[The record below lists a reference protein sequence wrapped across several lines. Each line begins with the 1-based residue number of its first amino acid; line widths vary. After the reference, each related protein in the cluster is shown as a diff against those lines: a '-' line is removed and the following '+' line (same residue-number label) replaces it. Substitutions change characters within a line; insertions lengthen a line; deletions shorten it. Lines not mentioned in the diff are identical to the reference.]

1 MTTTRESST
10 EIADRYPFGYSTEL
24 SSNHESS
31 ICTAKRLR
39 QRLQRQQS
47 GQSGRRYT
55 GESSEGSSLVGTP
68 TESGRCFTF
77 TAAQRIHRN
86 GATNSTTTTN
96 NNSQTNNNNSTSMDD
111 QRKPS
116 MNQNLSEMLLDAIH
130 MEDANLVDRLLL
142 SHCSNK
148 VLSSSPSIGSTNTFT
163 DLAQRRHGATGGMGS
178 MQHRRSNASSTLS
191 THSGG
196 RSNCAAMSTL
206 HMAVAHKQREI
217 AELLLKSGYD
227 PNLVALCH
235 CRGACITSGNIP
247 LSSVLPPSRS
257 HSAAISSDICS
268 VCSHLRVVSIL
279 DQTPLAIAVRTQ
291 SAEMIN
297 LLVSY
302 GADVNSVDED
312 GNSPLMLAVRDSP
325 LSWHCLHMLI
335 LFGAKIQQKNSR
347 GICPLDLAPELRKIQ
362 ETCVEALFQMAC
374 SRPNNASQNPSPAAL
389 HGTESTQGHHQQ
401 GSSATGGNVT
411 NGAAERTEERDAN
424 GTKQTAGA
432 AASTQERLMRTAAM
446 ISATKQSRKV
456 HLDAESLLLPAS
468 FSERGSLSKS
478 PLSPRTSA
486 APSVSNS
493 SIIESLSVNKDRIS
507 VGGGNADS
515 ASIPNVPINAAN
527 RRKSFVSMQLYR
539 KSKLNKESPL
549 FVNVSREQAWE
560 TLQKMSSN
568 PECIEIIMRS
578 LHKYCAQQLD
588 DYSNPFCGNERDVM
602 DSFLGGLLHQIIL
615 TAIGDYYLMNTPSQK
630 KWNKRRLVGV
640 LVSLVNFCYLCLQK
654 SGTCRQ
660 FAALSTLNKII
671 DAGLV
676 NSLFTHPEVVFHSSR
691 LLNRSH
697 DFHHSYCSGD
707 DDYDDELPPHGS
719 DPSQTPT
726 KASRPSIPQ
735 EDKFDRRQTGD
746 SSSAPALILQS
757 FYRKHGVNT
766 TSTQPVRLGDL
777 HKAFASI
784 QPSFVITSLHN
795 AITMQNRQAGT
806 RSVCSP
812 AHRWRQ
818 CYHHCT
824 QLLVARLL
832 LFLTSFKEF
841 RLKLSERHQLK
852 TLVNLL
858 EPTLDP
864 QLLCLLLQTV
874 ALVALDSST
883 HRNLIEMQVD
893 DPLIQMLLPADD
905 WYYTNHSTKF
915 GHYVKHHAA
924 RILIYIGLGDRVG
937 NRVNLFQ
944 DPTDCSARRSL
955 TGPLPP
961 PTGTN
966 SSSNNNNNSSTNED
980 EYIFETLRTVTVAQE
995 FSRTAMSVEGVLLK
1009 ILQELHRGHSGGVAM
1024 GNGTQDA
1031 IREESPNS
1039 FVSPAVTTKSL
1050 LPVTHQTNC
1059 IIEECEEKPDSPSP
1073 VPLASPSTFCGG
1085 GPSSAVPAAVAA
1097 SAVSDPSPATLCHV
1111 SNSLSPSPSFCQLN
1125 SSSNLSLR
1133 SPKYQLQKTLPPA
1146 VKPPFVL
1153 PPAATKRSPPS
1164 PPCSVN
1170 AAVARIFNSL
1180 LCISNLEAHL
1190 CKFSLVIDSM
1200 LLLRIL
1206 MHKLSWD
1213 LCLVPKKRLLGS
1225 GLAVTGAPGGPS
1237 TDPSRRAHSSCS
1249 LGSSFKRDGQNSTK
1263 NSSSK
1268 HFLRVDYGG
1277 SSRLSKRVHIRRSSS
1292 VEIPRPKR
1300 FSSGAK
1306 ELRKE
1311 RNRKRLGTDTS
1322 SGSSK
1327 SKKTNSSSTSS
1338 VQKHLP
1344 KYITNLFRGRM
1355 GTGSRESSPE
1365 SPTSGSEAVLEF
1377 TKKLQNAPPTRRETM
1392 RMAYKQSGK
1401 QDSAGTVGTAGS
1413 VGCAADQRARHVGYS
1428 HLPELEVNSA
1438 SPPRS
1443 PLLSAALVAAAV
1455 TVEGGS
1461 GGFAGMPSTSM
1472 GHPSG
1477 GVGDIRRPSSPP
1489 VLPGLPL
1496 IEIRRP
1502 SALSQFEFGYFV
1514 NSPEIVSAS
1523 RGGSGAGS
1531 TDDCAPLLLS
1541 GGSTAQICSRKSS
1554 DESSMC
1560 GWSSRASSRMSQR
1573 SSSGG
1578 LRLSTFSG
1586 GTSIASDNSG
1596 PFIFSFVLR
1605 KRAST
1610 IGTRIPLPKRA
1621 ISRSS
1626 GDSLRVPERELLC
1639 GIEMSPEFQCMR
1651 QLLLNLL
1658 CMYSNKDSNFVNT
1671 LRTCSD
1677 VLCQALNTP
1686 QHPTVK
1692 NWCADILNVI
1702 NGQLETEAECKLE
1715 SEERSNDEY
1724 LDLQDQ
1730 IISGSLPCPKEEAAL
1745 LAAVQLCV
1753 EENWP
1758 NNKRTQTIRRHL
1770 LKGQFGRIRDL
1781 AQKIMVT
1788 PWEVDQ
1794 SLYCTPPRALSDSAA
1809 TNRKTSTNP
1818 RTNSQTDRQGRRRSL
1833 TLFSCI
1839 SKSEQDSMLSN
1850 EAQAQCIPLDF
1861 RSDRRTIKL
1870 IRERK
1875 RKLFHSQLYES
1886 EQAMKRLYIQTAR
1899 KLPAF
1904 GCKVFQVKEL
1914 LHGHTLRK
1922 TVRLLCLSSSTI
1934 CLLDGTTKL
1943 ALRRQHAATLQQ
1955 WRVGGGVSK
1964 HQLLLE
1970 FRGTKWQLIAL
1981 SYTTLKSISMTL
1993 WEIMQAR
2000 STLFVHKIFNRS
2012 ARPSQSLF
2020 DQSAIPGNDAS
2031 RSSRNTSYSSST
2043 TCSSIRNSA
2052 GGILCGAEPITLFR
2066 LELER
2071 LQYILHF
2078 PEEVAF
2084 QLSSTEYQLFY
2095 NICSLD
2101 FVRFV
2106 GCDLA
2111 NISAQDNPSPVKNL
2125 VKRLSEVS
2133 SWITHIIISQPT
2145 HEERKSCLA
2154 AIMRVVDTCW
2164 NIGNFNATIEILLGL
2179 KSPRLR
2185 PFWLSLKQEERQRF
2199 DEFAAIL
2206 VPPTDQKQQNQ
2217 MPTNGCAYQQ
2227 MNGGGTAHWTPHPAY
2242 IEAMQRAL
2250 RMPQCR
2256 VIPFFGSFLYDL
2268 YAIVNDLP
2276 SLLIIGH
2283 DGETEKLKFLHDLN
2297 GEDHFS
2303 SKIGVGGLLN
2313 TDKINLVCLILDNL
2327 EVFQRHHR
2335 NLGRYIHSSDCL
2347 SNGGFVVAND
2357 LSPSNANNVN
2367 NGTNNNSSV
2376 PNVSAVHGNNFPNT
2390 ASDGASHQQ
2399 TQQQTQTD
2407 TADGGG
2413 TPKMSTS
2420 TQQPPEQKLYEPVQT
2435 IMGAAH
2441 GVTLIPLNT
2450 GTFDLDM
2457 IQRVQHGT
2465 TVIHYDPDSG
2475 RSVLCRLRLDAA
2487 CANVVWQRIF
2497 YGRDVREKEM
2507 IAVAKASANLQVVEA
2522 AAINRAQTSFSPR
2535 PPGAALITLDEGFLN
2550 TSYIKAIESVDSYDL
2565 DIEAIYRRH
2574 SVEEMSVP
2582 VECWTINF
2590 GCSINDNEFLYFLAP
2605 QQIAHYWMGL
2615 DKVIKRLQ
2623 DQMRNP
2629 DRRVLWLK
2637 RLYLHLWTEQEHQ
2650 RGEVSSSS
2658 GGSSTG
2664 GIAAPPLFG
2673 IGSAWPPPICSS
2685 FSGFV
2690 PVSSTGDF
2698 PPISRRMGP
2707 RPVDALQAFGGRVEK
2722 WKTLGVNPN
2731 AVGPPY
2737 SPHGRPIDS
2746 SPSTE
2751 GGGRSKSRLR
2761 QMTIAV
2767 TRRVKRSS
2775 NSRDCSRS
2783 TSPAPQ
2789 SPMVRPPSIRSQLS
2803 SQSGPPGPHSPL
2815 PYLLK
2820 PRSGFESATGT
2831 ALSDAGDLDSLY
2843 TPRSRT
2849 PTTSSYGGRSVG
2861 GRSIKSWRSRGGETP
2876 NSGSISSSG
2885 GGPVSGALLTSS
2897 GKEYQEKP
2905 ITFTEF
2911 VELFRLF
2918 STRMRKDLKDLFQDF
2933 VIAAHSSANS
2943 HVPPKRATSADCKS
2957 SCSPR
2962 VQSRLESQMSSY
2974 PSCAEFVPD
2983 DVLTRNSALHMCQL
2997 NDKQQKIYNALALAS
3012 VCSSAPM
3019 DTSRNSFLTSAAL
3032 KQFICTQQMEYIDEQ
3047 YAQKLIQEHEP
3058 DPTYRA
3064 KQIMSFE
3071 GFVRF
3076 LCDPI
3081 NYAFVPEQTKP
3092 SDEQLHHPLS
3102 YYYICSS
3109 HNTYLIGHQLK
3120 GESST
3125 EMYRQVLLT
3134 GCRCLELDCWDGD
3147 DGLPLIYHGHTL
3159 TTKIGFR
3166 QVVDVIKASCFG
3178 SSDLPVILSIENHC
3192 SLQQQ
3197 SKMAQ
3202 MFRTAFGDR
3211 LVTSFLFDTDYSDC
3225 PQLPSPW
3232 QLRNKIIIKNKK
3244 MIAEPSAGIYTT
3256 QIGLD
3261 IQTIDDRGQSMFAG
3275 GVGVQLPNLCSSD
3288 GEILDSGGSRK
3299 GSYESSTI
3307 DDVDEDDELDQYL
3320 DEEDEDDVPTETDV
3334 ETRTD
3339 AGGISPLK
3347 MHMIPIIKTSLSSS
3361 SNRRPSNESMNSFVS
3376 DRTSQVAGAISSIAS
3391 PIASRRILLECD
3403 AERKKGDKDAPC
3415 SRRHLS
3421 GGQHTFLGRRGST
3434 FTTTTAAITRASNN
3448 GNQIAPELS
3457 DLVIYMQAVKFKG
3470 FVVTSTEVPARDT
3483 PATSGTNG
3491 GAESGSLVIG
3501 ELRPCSNSFAGSPR
3515 MRSLAP
3521 SMLSSYSATIPSAQS
3536 AAALAKPNRAKSN
3549 SQTLMGGTEPTKSP
3563 NSQLIVSEKSGTS
3576 AEIAQPQMQQQ
3587 LLPGNVPATTPG
3599 GVPVAPQQ
3607 PQGQTAQNGTKS
3619 STGKGICSPNSKAS
3633 CYQVSSLTEAS
3644 ARKLCRKHPQ
3654 KCISYTRNHIMRTYP
3669 GGMRIDSSNF
3679 NPQQLLEF
3687 WQCGLQMVALNY
3699 QTADVAMAVN
3709 TAMFEQFGSCGYML
3723 KPRALWD
3730 ASHPLFG
3737 KFNPFSKELSLCPAL
3752 ILQLTIISGQYVQ
3765 NPVGPSP
3772 ASPFLEIE
3780 IIGMPADCAK
3790 EKSKMVGRNGVNPV
3804 WNHSCT
3810 FRIVFAELAFVRVA
3824 VCDGALN
3831 GRVMA
3836 QRVVAVRCLR
3846 PGYRHLPLRTPG
3858 NQPLEQSFLFVRT
3871 RFEQEEH
3878 IYLHDEDLL
3887 LHNARGSP
3895 LSAQHSPHSACSASH
3910 QPPYHAA
3917 HGPSGYEPELLYQTL
3932 KLEPDSMVKP
3942 LSILRRQIFIIRI
3955 IGLFSDD
3962 TPTIVHAESSSTVR
3976 SIIQMALVNAGKA
3989 AETAEDYVLFEE
4001 CVQLGSPA
4009 PSSDHSPQLH
4019 PLVLPLQNLAVELTN
4034 EGTSSAAISAAE
4046 IQRMLPHSEPILD
4059 AVACWNG
4066 STRRF
4071 HLRKRNADACGRPGL
4086 FSSII
4091 KGSQPSGSGGLS
4103 GAPSVSTMS
4112 FGGTAPPRKS
4122 VGQSAGGDQQQSN
4135 KSQSS
4140 SQLHGRSIDVVEPS
4154 GTSMGGGG
4162 ERLEPGMHPR
4172 AKSMGETFLVCVHN
4186 ISDNHPYAI
4195 LRTSINNTARDIIK
4209 QIFAK
4214 TQCYEVDLD
4223 EYALVEEIV
4232 VGQQRTEPNRTEKG
4246 TGGAMKPQQQAKFR
4260 VLEPEEN
4267 IWKVQSRWSGA
4278 SGRFL
4283 LERRDQ
4289 QKPSKRAKSPL
4300 FYSSMPSC
4308 CLMPTIFNNTG
4319 TSFGAGPTVSPTL
4332 YAPASAPSSAHPAEA
4347 SGGGPLAP
4355 LRKISLSSVR
4365 SIQIPKLRNARF
4377 GKSLTLD
4384 GGGQNSRHKD
4394 SMERN

>member
-10 EIADRYPFGYSTEL
+10 EIVDRYPFGYSTEL
-24 SSNHESS
+24 SSTHESS

-86 GATNSTTTTN
+86 GGNNTTTTT
-96 NNSQTNNNNSTSMDD
+96 SSNNNNNNFSIDD

-130 MEDANLVDRLLL
+130 MDDANLVDRLLL

-163 DLAQRRHGATGGMGS
+163 DLAQRRHGATGVGS

-206 HMAVAHKQREI
+206 HMAVAHKQRDI
-217 AELLLKSGYD
+217 VELLLKSGYD
-227 PNLVALCH
+227 PNMAALCH
-235 CRGACITSGNIP
+235 CKGACTTSGNIP

-257 HSAAISSDICS
+257 HSAATPGDICS

-335 LFGAKIQQKNSR
+335 LFGAKTQQKNSR

-362 ETCVEALFQMAC
+362 ETCVEGLFQTAC
-374 SRPNNASQNPSPAAL
+374 SRPNAASQNASPGAL
-389 HGTESTQGHHQQ
+389 HGTDSSQGHQH
-401 GSSATGGNVT
+401 GSTAGGSGV
-411 NGAAERTEERDAN
+411 AAERTEERE
-424 GTKQTAGA
+424 GSGA
-432 AASTQERLMRTAAM
+432 RQQSGGGGPSTQERLMRTAAM
-446 ISATKQSRKV
+446 ISASKQSRKA

-468 FSERGSLSKS
+468 FCERGSLSKS

-493 SIIESLSVNKDRIS
+493 SIIESVSVNKDRIS

-515 ASIPNVPINAAN
+515 SSASNVPLNAPN

-539 KSKLNKESPL
+539 RSKLNKDSPL

-568 PECIEIIMRS
+568 PECIEISMRS

-588 DYSNPFCGNERDVM
+588 DYANPFCGSERDAM

-615 TAIGDYYLMNTPSQK
+615 TSIADYYQMNTPSQQ
-630 KWNKRRLVGV
+630 KWNKRRLVGI

-676 NSLFTHPEVVFHSSR
+676 NSLFTNPEVVFHSSR

-707 DDYDDELPPHGS
+707 EDYDELPQKTRHGS
-719 DPSQTPT
+719 DPLQTPT
-726 KASRPSIPQ
+726 KVTRPSFTQ
-735 EDKFDRRQTGD
+735 EDKFNRRQTGD

-766 TSTQPVRLGDL
+766 ASTQPIRLGDL

-784 QPSFVITSLHN
+784 QPSFVIASLHN
-795 AITMQNRQAGT
+795 AITMQNREAGN

-818 CYHHCT
+818 CYHYSTFAFDSHCT

-832 LFLTSFKEF
+832 LFLTGFKEF

-852 TLVNLL
+852 TLVNVL

-864 QLLCLLLQTV
+864 QLLCLLLQTI
-874 ALVALDSST
+874 ALVALNPST

-937 NRVNLFQ
+937 SRVNLFQ
-944 DPTDCSARRSL
+944 EPSDPSVRRSL
-955 TGPLPP
+955 TGPLPAATTA
-961 PTGTN
+961 TGTN
-966 SSSNNNNNSSTNED
+966 SSNNNNQSTNED
-980 EYIFETLRTVTVAQE
+980 DYIFETLRTVPVAQE

-1009 ILQELHRGHSGGVAM
+1009 ILQELQRGPNGAGGGTM
-1024 GNGTQDA
+1024 GNGAQES
-1031 IREESPNS
+1031 IREESPS
-1039 FVSPAVTTKSL
+1039 AVVSPAVPTKSL
-1050 LPVTHQTNC
+1050 LPVSHQTNC

-1073 VPLASPSTFCGG
+1073 VTLSPINGS
-1085 GPSSAVPAAVAA
+1085 PAA
-1097 SAVSDPSPATLCHV
+1097 SAVVPSVSDTAPATHSHV
-1111 SNSLSPSPSFCQLN
+1111 SNTLSPSSSFCQLN
-1125 SSSNLSLR
+1125 SSSNLPHR
-1133 SPKYQLQKTLPPA
+1133 PTKHQQQKTLPQAIKLPLA
-1146 VKPPFVL
+1146 
-1153 PPAATKRSPPS
+1153 PPAGTKRSPPS

-1170 AAVARIFNSL
+1170 AAVARIFNTL

-1190 CKFSLVIDSM
+1190 CKFSLVLDSM

-1206 MHKLSWD
+1206 MHKFSWD
-1213 LCLVPKKRLLGS
+1213 LCLVAKKRVIGS
-1225 GLAVTGAPGGPS
+1225 GGLAVASAAVAGSMAYS
-1237 TDPSRRAHSSCS
+1237 SRRAHSSCS
-1249 LGSSFKRDGQNSTK
+1249 LGSSFQRDGHNSAKNTK
-1263 NSSSK
+1263 NK
-1268 HFLRVDYGG
+1268 HFLRVDHGG

-1327 SKKTNSSSTSS
+1327 SKKTNSSTTSS

-1355 GTGSRESSPE
+1355 GTDPCKRHTRGSRESSPE
-1365 SPTSGSEAVLEF
+1365 SPMSGSETVLEF
-1377 TKKLQNAPPTRRETM
+1377 TKKLQNAPPTRRDTM

-1401 QDSAGTVGTAGS
+1401 QDSAGTAGS
-1413 VGCAADQRARHVGYS
+1413 AGCGGEQRTRHVGYS

-1443 PLLSAALVAAAV
+1443 PLLSVALVAAAV

-1461 GGFAGMPSTSM
+1461 GSFPGATSM
-1472 GHPSG
+1472 AMGQG
-1477 GVGDIRRPSSPP
+1477 GVADMRRPSSPP

-1639 GIEMSPEFQCMR
+1639 GIEMSPDFQCMR
-1651 QLLLNLL
+1651 QLLFNLL
-1658 CMYSNKDSNFVNT
+1658 CMYTNKDPNFVNT

-1677 VLCQALNTP
+1677 VLCQVLNTP

-1692 NWCADILNVI
+1692 SWCADILNVI
-1702 NGQLETEAECKLE
+1702 NGQLETDAECKLE
-1715 SEERSNDEY
+1715 CEERSNDEY

-1794 SLYCTPPRALSDSAA
+1794 NLYCTPPRALSDSAA
-1809 TNRKTSTNP
+1809 TNRKMSTNP
-1818 RTNSQTDRQGRRRSL
+1818 RTNSHQQDVTDQQGRRRSL
-1833 TLFSCI
+1833 TLFSCM
-1839 SKSEQDSMLSN
+1839 SKSEQDPMLSS
-1850 EAQAQCIPLDF
+1850 EVQAQCIPLDF
-1861 RSDRRTIKL
+1861 RGDRRTIKL

-1875 RKLFHSQLYES
+1875 RKLFHSQLYEN
-1886 EQAMKRLYIQTAR
+1886 EQAMKRLYIQTAK

-1934 CLLDGTTKL
+1934 CLLDGCTKL
-1943 ALRRQHAATLQQ
+1943 ALRRQHSATLQQ

-1970 FRGTKWQLIAL
+1970 FRGSKWQLIAL

-2020 DQSAIPGNDAS
+2020 EQFNTPGYDQS

-2043 TCSSIRNSA
+2043 CSSIRNSA
-2052 GGILCGAEPITLFR
+2052 GGFLCDAEPITLFR

-2095 NICSLD
+2095 NICALD
-2101 FVRFV
+2101 FVRYV
-2106 GCDLA
+2106 GCDMA
-2111 NISAQDNPSPVKNL
+2111 SISAQDNPSPVKNL
-2125 VKRLSEVS
+2125 PADARRAQKLLVGDYARGGHLVV
-2133 SWITHIIISQPT
+2133 T
-2145 HEERKSCLA
+2145 LA
-2154 AIMRVVDTCW
+2154 TSTA
-2164 NIGNFNATIEILLGL
+2164 IEILMGL
-2179 KSPRLR
+2179 
-2185 PFWLSLKQEERQRF
+2185 LKTTKWRG
-2199 DEFAAIL
+2199 A
-2206 VPPTDQKQQNQ
+2206 
-2217 MPTNGCAYQQ
+2217 
-2227 MNGGGTAHWTPHPAY
+2227 AHWTPHPTY

-2256 VIPFFGSFLYDL
+2256 VVPFFGTFLYDL
-2268 YAIVNDLP
+2268 YSIVNDLP
-2276 SLLIIGH
+2276 NILIIGH

-2313 TDKINLVCLILDNL
+2313 VDKINLVCLILDNL
-2327 EVFQRHHR
+2327 EVFHRHHR
-2335 NLGRYIHSSDCL
+2335 NLGNYVQPSDCL
-2347 SNGGFVVAND
+2347 ANGGFVAAND
-2357 LSPSNANNVN
+2357 VSPINANNIN
-2367 NGTNNNSSV
+2367 NGNNNNSSV
-2376 PNVSAVHGNNFPNT
+2376 PNLNTVLNGAGNAIGINLPSTSNAVH
-2390 ASDGASHQQ
+2390 HQP
-2399 TQQQTQTD
+2399 QQQPQMD
-2407 TADGGG
+2407 TGGIG
-2413 TPKMSTS
+2413 TPKQSTS
-2420 TQQPPEQKLYEPVQT
+2420 QQPPEPKLFEPVQQ
-2435 IMGAAH
+2435 IIGAAH

-2450 GTFDLDM
+2450 ATFDLDM
-2457 IQRVQHGT
+2457 IQRIQHGT

-2507 IAVAKASANLQVVEA
+2507 IAVAKASANLQAVEA
-2522 AAINRAQTSFSPR
+2522 ATVNRAQTSLSPR
-2535 PPGAALITLDEGFLN
+2535 PFGAALVTLDEGFLN
-2550 TSYIKAIESVDSYDL
+2550 TSYIKAIELVDSYDL

-2615 DKVIKRLQ
+2615 DKVVKRIQ

-2637 RLYLHLWTEQEHQ
+2637 RLYLQLWSEQEHQ
-2650 RGEVSSSS
+2650 RGEVISSS

-2664 GIAAPPLFG
+2664 GAPLVA
-2673 IGSAWPPPICSS
+2673 GSSNSPCPPPVCSPS
-2685 FSGFV
+2685 AGPV
-2690 PVSSTGDF
+2690 PASSAADF
-2698 PPISRRMGP
+2698 PSASRRLGP

-2722 WKTLGVNPN
+2722 WKTLGVSQS
-2731 AVGPPY
+2731 AIGPPY

-2820 PRSGFESATGT
+2820 PRSGFESAAGT

-2885 GGPVSGALLTSS
+2885 GGPMSGALLTTS
-2897 GKEYQEKP
+2897 GKEYQERP

-2962 VQSRLESQMSSY
+2962 VQSRLESMNSY
-2974 PSCAEFVPD
+2974 PTCNEFVPD
-2983 DVLTRNSALHMCQL
+2983 DILTRNSASHICQL

-3019 DTSRNSFLTSAAL
+3019 DTSRNSFLTPAAL
-3032 KQFICTQQMEYIDEQ
+3032 KQFICTQQMEYVDEQ

-3058 DPTYRA
+3058 DPTFRA
-3064 KQIMSFE
+3064 KQLLSFE

-3081 NYAFVPEQTKP
+3081 NYAFVPEEIKP
-3092 SDEQLHHPLS
+3092 SEDQLQHPLS

-3125 EMYRQVLLT
+3125 EMYRQVLQT
-3134 GCRCLELDCWDGD
+3134 GCRCVELDCWDGD

-3211 LVTSFLFDTDYSDC
+3211 LVTSFLFDSDYSDC

-3244 MIAEPSAGIYTT
+3244 MIVEPSAGIYTT
-3256 QIGLD
+3256 QIELD
-3261 IQTIDDRGQSMFAG
+3261 IHGPGDLLFGRGGAQMS
-3275 GVGVQLPNLCSSD
+3275 NLCSE
-3288 GEILDSGGSRK
+3288 GEIMDIAGSRK

-3320 DEEDEDDVPTETDV
+3320 DEEDDDVPTETDV
-3334 ETRTD
+3334 ETRTE

-3376 DRTSQVAGAISSIAS
+3376 DRTRVVPLSHMAGAISSIAS
-3391 PIASRRILLECD
+3391 PHASRRILLEGGGGNLCD
-3403 AERKKGDKDAPC
+3403 VERKKSEREFP
-3415 SRRHLS
+3415 SLRRHPR
-3421 GGQHTFLGRRGST
+3421 GGQHAGLGRRGSN

-3457 DLVIYMQAVKFKG
+3457 DLVIYMQSVKFKG
-3470 FVVTSTEVPARDT
+3470 FVVTTLEVPARDT
-3483 PATSGTNG
+3483 PGTSGTVG
-3491 GAESGSLVIG
+3491 GAESVGLSSG
-3501 ELRPCSNSFAGSPR
+3501 ELRPCSNSFAGTLR
-3515 MRSLAP
+3515 MRSHAP
-3521 SMLSSYSATIPSAQS
+3521 SMLSSYSATVPNGPSTGGTAQPRR
-3536 AAALAKPNRAKSN
+3536 LKSS
-3549 SQTLMGGTEPTKSP
+3549 SQTAVSVAEPTNCLQS
-3563 NSQLIVSEKSGTS
+3563 NTQLSEKNGTDGD
-3576 AEIAQPQMQQQ
+3576 IPQPSQQHLQ
-3587 LLPGNVPATTPG
+3587 LLPGGTTSMSG
-3599 GVPVAPQQ
+3599 GQQ
-3607 PQGQTAQNGTKS
+3607 HTQTTQNAINSTKNS
-3619 STGKGICSPNSKAS
+3619 SSSKGIASPNSKAS

-3737 KFNPFSKELSLCPAL
+3737 KFNPFSKELTLCPAL

-3765 NPVGPSP
+3765 NPAGPSF

-3780 IIGMPADCAK
+3780 VIGVPADCAK

-3810 FRIVFAELAFVRVA
+3810 FRIVFAELAFIRVA
-3824 VCDGALN
+3824 VCDGAAN

-3887 LHNARGSP
+3887 LHFAGGSP
-3895 LSAQHSPHSACSASH
+3895 FSAQHSPHSACSTSH
-3910 QPPYHAA
+3910 PLSHHPA
-3917 HGPSGYEPELLYQTL
+3917 HGPSGYESELIYQVL
-3932 KLEPDSMVKP
+3932 KLESDANVKP

-3955 IGLFSDD
+3955 IGLLPDD

-3976 SIIQMALVNAGKA
+3976 SIIQMALANAGKA
-3989 AETAEDYVLFEE
+3989 AESADDYVLFEE
-4001 CVQLGSPA
+4001 SVQQPLRS
-4009 PSSDHSPQLH
+4009 PSSDL
-4019 PLVLPLQNLAVELTN
+4019 PLQSIVPPLQNLAADLGG
-4034 EGTSSAAISAAE
+4034 EGTSFAPVAATE
-4046 IQRMLPHSEPILD
+4046 VQRMLPHCEPILD

-4071 HLRKRNADACGRPGL
+4071 HLRKRNADASGRAGL

-4091 KGSQPSGSGGLS
+4091 KSSQPSGALG
-4103 GAPSVSTMS
+4103 GAPSASTMS
-4112 FGGTAPPRKS
+4112 IGPAPSRKS
-4122 VGQSAGGDQQQSN
+4122 VGHSLAGGDQQQPN

-4140 SQLHGRSIDVVEPS
+4140 SQLHGRSIDVVEAS
-4154 GTSMGGGG
+4154 GGGG

-4186 ISDNHPYAI
+4186 ISDTHPYAI

-4214 TQCYEVDLD
+4214 TQCYDVELD
-4223 EYALVEEIV
+4223 EYALVEEVV
-4232 VGQQRTEPNRTEKG
+4232 VGQQRVEPKSDKG
-4246 TGGAMKPQQQAKFR
+4246 NTKQQAKFR

-4267 IWKVQSRWSGA
+4267 IWKVQSRWSGS

-4289 QKPSKRAKSPL
+4289 KSNKRVKSPL

-4308 CLMPTIFNNTG
+4308 CLMPTINNNMAAPIGTG
-4319 TSFGAGPTVSPTL
+4319 PSASPIL
-4332 YAPASAPSSAHPAEA
+4332 SASASVPSSARPDEG

-4384 GGGQNSRHKD
+4384 GGGQNRHKD